1 MATDEPIRSRRQ
13 RRRIGPGSETQP
25 LGMWGRWGHAHHE
38 APGSCSSSSFSSPSS
53 SSCPGSHPEACQDL
67 GDAVLL
73 LLGLIIAINIGLN
86 LVTLIWRRLR
96 GSLRRVFHY
105 FCPKCP
111 GLPAPAGP
119 PALRPHFPGVP
130 DHRLSPPA
138 PDVRV
143 RCTMDPVKLT
153 LTPPA
158 PRCRHGPSAPDPWAP
173 DMDDEKASWPRR
185 PSSCRHGWDGPVPP
199 YPGTAP
205 GIWNHRGSL
214 PAPAPVGVRFPPG
227 LGGTTSRRASAG
239 GAEPGAEAYG
249 YSVGVPPGGPEPT
262 GRRSNPDP
270 GSPPSSRRSSV
281 PPNPSWMPL
290 SHSPR
295 PSLSHVVYDAREL
308 RRRVREGSVEVS
320 PPVPPAAPPPAAPGT
335 LEEPNQDWRYQPMA
349 GPAWEPFGSSG
360 YKREGKDD

>member
-1 MATDEPIRSRRQ
+1 MATDEQIRRWRQ
-13 RRRIGPGSETQP
+13 RRRIGPGSEMQP
-25 LGMWGRWGHAHHE
+25 LRCAHRE
-38 APGSCSSSSFSSPSS
+38 APASSSSFSSSS
-53 SSCPGSHPEACQDL
+53 SSCPGSHPEACRDL

-86 LVTLIWRRLR
+86 VVTLIWRRLR

-105 FCPKCP
+105 F
-111 GLPAPAGP
+111 
-119 PALRPHFPGVP
+119 FPIRVP

-158 PRCRHGPSAPDPWAP
+158 LRHHRGPSAPDPWAP
-173 DMDDEKASWPRR
+173 DTDDEKAAWPRHS
-185 PSSCRHGWDGPVPP
+185 SSCRHGWDGPAQP
-199 YPGTAP
+199 YPGFAP
-205 GIWNHRGSL
+205 GNWNQRGGL
-214 PAPAPVGVRFPPG
+214 PAPAAVGVRFPPG
-227 LGGTTSRRASAG
+227 LGGSTAKRGAAG
-239 GAEPGAEAYG
+239 GAEPGAEVYV
-249 YSVGVPPGGPEPT
+249 YPVGGTPGGPEPP

-270 GSPPSSRRSSV
+270 GSPLSSRRSPA

-308 RRRVREGSVEVS
+308 RRRVREGSAEVS
-320 PPVPPAAPPPAAPGT
+320 PPAPPPASPQPAPGA
-335 LEEPNQDWRYQPMA
+335 LEEPYRDWMYQPTV
-349 GPAWEPFGSSG
+349 GRAWEPLGSG
-360 YKREGKDD
+360 GCKREGKDD